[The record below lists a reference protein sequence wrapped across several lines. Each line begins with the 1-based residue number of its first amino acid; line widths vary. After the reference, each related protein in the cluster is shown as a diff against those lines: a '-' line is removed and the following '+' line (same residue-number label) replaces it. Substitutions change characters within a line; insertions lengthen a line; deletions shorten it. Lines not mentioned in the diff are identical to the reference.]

1 MRKEKGRKT
10 AGVGH
15 ISFVLAL
22 VMLVSVL
29 SSCSLLQ
36 EQPSRA
42 FENLDQEKDAP
53 LTTETEENIPS
64 ETAEL
69 AETSK
74 PNISYDR
81 PAINK
86 GAVPVFTERKNNPDN
101 NNEGT
106 TGPSATTGPTK
117 AVTPTPT
124 PTPTPQAPRISS
136 NIGAVHAGPPYTIR
150 VFVAE
155 QRVVVYGT
163 TANGTEVP
171 IRKMVTSTGVRG
183 YSTPLTGENHHYY
196 LGGGVPWIR
205 FKLYGESFHQY
216 ATRFY
221 GINPKTGRS
230 IGTDFFF
237 HTPYYFVRG
246 DHSTLNVRSY
256 NKLGRRD
263 SHGCIRLNAT
273 DARFIYSLR
282 GTRSKVKV
290 LASAKGYNISGV
302 PGLPKITIKVS
313 RSDPRYGWDPY
324 DPHPKNPWKN
334 KINSPPRI
342 IGAAQ
347 TITVGEVASFDYL
360 KGIEAYDF
368 ANNKLEKDQVTYTG
382 NVDVTKA
389 GTYAVT
395 YTAKDAMGNTSTLE
409 LKHVVNPALPTPTPT
424 PMATPTPTPTATPT
438 PKPSATPT
446 PKPTSTPTPTPDL
459 PTSTPTPTPDPPT
472 TTPEPTPDP
481 GVTPDP

>member
-1 MRKEKGRKT
+1 MRKEKSRKT
-10 AGVGH
+10 AGVGP

-22 VMLVSVL
+22 VMLISVL

-64 ETAEL
+64 DTAEL

-74 PNISYDR
+74 SNISYDR
-81 PAINK
+81 PAIHK
-86 GAVPVFTERKNNPDN
+86 GAVPVFTERN
-101 NNEGT
+101 NNSNNKNEDT
-106 TGPSATTGPTK
+106 TGTSTATGPTK

-136 NIGAVHAGPPYTIR
+136 NVGAVHAGPPYTIR

-163 TANGTEVP
+163 TASGTEVP
-171 IRKMVTSTGVRG
+171 IRKMVTSTGVKG

-196 LGGGVPWIR
+196 LGGGVLWIK

-237 HTPYYFVRG
+237 HTPYYTVKG
-246 DHSTLNVRSY
+246 NPGTLNVRSY

-263 SHGCIRLNAT
+263 SHGCIRLNAA

-290 LASAKGYNISGV
+290 LASAKGYNIDGV

-347 TITVGEVASFDYL
+347 TITAGEVAGFDYL
-360 KGIEAYDF
+360 KGVEAYDF
-368 ANNKLEKDQVTYTG
+368 ANNKLEVTYTG

-395 YTAKDAMGNTSTLE
+395 YTAKDAVGNTSTLKLE
-409 LKHVVNPALPTPTPT
+409 HIVKPAPTEATTTPTTTAKPT
-424 PMATPTPTPTATPT
+424 TTPTTTA
-438 PKPSATPT
+438 K
-446 PKPTSTPTPTPDL
+446 
-459 PTSTPTPTPDPPT
+459 PPT
-472 TTPEPTPDP
+472 TTTTEPAATTTEPVSTTTTEP
-481 GVTPDP
+481 VSTTTEPVSTTTTEP